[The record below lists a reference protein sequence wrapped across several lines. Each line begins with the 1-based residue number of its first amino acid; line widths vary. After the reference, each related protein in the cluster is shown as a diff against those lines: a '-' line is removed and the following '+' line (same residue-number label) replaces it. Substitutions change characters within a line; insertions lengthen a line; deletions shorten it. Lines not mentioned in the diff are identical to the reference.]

1 MTGVGSSQKLFTS
14 GFTNKILVFNVVDN
28 NAAGHGVPSINL
40 DEEIEIEEG
49 AMSYAFYS
57 PRHSSLYAVHEGPW
71 NGNGS
76 VARWSVDL
84 TGKKPTFTRKEA
96 REIKPSVLLTSPQS
110 RHALVFH
117 DDVLS

>member
-1 MTGVGSSQKLFTS
+1 MTGVGSRQKLFTS
-14 GFTNKILVFNVVDN
+14 GFSNKILVFNVVDN
-28 NAAGHGVPSINL
+28 NVAGHGVPSITL

-57 PRHSSLYAVHEGPW
+57 PRYSSLYAVHEGPW

-84 TGKKPTFTRKEA
+84 TGKKPTFTRKEV
-96 REIKPSVLLTSPQS
+96 RGMQPRDLGPFPQF
-110 RHALVFH
+110 LEQ
-117 DDVLS
+117 